1 MKRLVLTALLLATP
15 LLADDCSLLREL
27 YGVRATALKSSYDV
41 NSHIDRRLD
50 ILREGWVRW
59 VRPGGEGP
67 FDKKLHRPKAPKSA
81 LDSFEASG
89 EHAYAVRVAVP
100 AKRTVFYGNNPVY
113 VGSVEIR
120 YEADGKTK
128 TKTEK
133 IDALMQ
139 PDTSRTID
147 LPVIADRVDVRLA
160 SGTDK
165 PGESLVEVHFKLAV
179 PEDDPANPDYAAV
192 RALQRIRSSS
202 DPRSIDDEIAGAE
215 RKIWP
220 DIYPLPLTEIIAD
233 LRRADDLIHSKK
245 DEDQERGN
253 KLLRDTLRR
262 LR

>member
-1 MKRLVLTALLLATP
+1 MKRLLIAVLLIATP
-15 LLADDCSLLREL
+15 LQADDCSLLREL

-41 NSHIDRRLD
+41 DRHIDRRLD
-50 ILREGWVRW
+50 ALREGWVRW
-59 VRPGGEGP
+59 VRPVGEGP
-67 FDKKLHRPKAPKSA
+67 FDKKLHRTKAPKSA
-81 LDSFEASG
+81 PDSFEASG
-89 EHAYAVRVAVP
+89 EHAYAVRVTVP

-128 TKTEK
+128 TMTQK

-139 PDTSRTID
+139 PDTSRTIE

-165 PGESLVEVHFKLAV
+165 PGESLVEVHFKQAV
-179 PEDDPANPDYAAV
+179 AEDDPANPDYAAV

-202 DPRSIDDEIAGAE
+202 DPRDIDDEIAEME
-215 RKIWP
+215 RRIFP
-220 DIYPLPLTEIIAD
+220 DSDPLPLLEILAD
-233 LRRADDLIHSKK
+233 LRRADDLIRSKN
-245 DEDQERGN
+245 DDDQERGN